1 MWEGMRFTKID
12 GNFSKEDNVIV
23 LIYDCLAL
31 YTFDRKQESA
41 ATAAVCTKCAISHFA
56 PLRK

>member
-31 YTFDRKQESA
+31 YTFDRK
-41 ATAAVCTKCAISHFA
+41 
-56 PLRK
+56 